1 MALRD
6 CAVIAMEG
14 THASGKTTLVH
25 ALTAAYRQRGVHVA
39 CTDEVART
47 SPFIEEIVIHNRGT
61 FDLATEVDLFA
72 AQLTSQLRAS
82 RHHALLICDK
92 TVVNVLA
99 YARLVLEATP
109 GSQDAAV
116 VEAMEG
122 FCRAWT
128 PTYDAVFYCPDH
140 YAADQGGD
148 PFRAKVVDLQEAT
161 DRMLRNTCAAAGISL
176 IELPAQLT
184 VDERTH
190 WVMAT
195 VDSLGLGPIG

>member
-1 MALRD
+1 VTLRG
-6 CAVIAMEG
+6 CRVIAIEG

-47 SPFIEEIVIHNRGT
+47 SPFIEEIVIHDRGT
-61 FDLATEVDLFA
+61 FDLVTEVDLFA

-99 YARLVLEATP
+99 YARLVLEAPP
-109 GSQDAAV
+109 GSQTAAV
-116 VEAMEG
+116 VAAMEV
-122 FCRAWT
+122 FCRAWA
-128 PTYDAVFYCPDH
+128 PVHDAVFYCPDH
-140 YAADQGGD
+140 YGAQQGGD
-148 PFRAKVVDLQEAT
+148 PFRVKVVDLQDAT
-161 DRMLRNTCAAAGISL
+161 DRMLRDTCADAGISL
-176 IELPAQLT
+176 VELPGGQT
-184 VDERTH
+184 VDERVR